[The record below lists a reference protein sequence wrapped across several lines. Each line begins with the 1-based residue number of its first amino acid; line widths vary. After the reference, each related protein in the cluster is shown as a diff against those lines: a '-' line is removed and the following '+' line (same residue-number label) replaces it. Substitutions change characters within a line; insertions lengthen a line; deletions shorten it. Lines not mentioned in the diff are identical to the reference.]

1 MMAPR
6 FKYQNVEMS
15 HRVEFVDDVKNILFD
30 ERINVEDTNFLSQ
43 WNLAPFE

>member
-15 HRVEFVDDVKNILFD
+15 HRVDFIDEIKSIIYDERQNVDDANLLKKW
-30 ERINVEDTNFLSQ
+30 T
-43 WNLAPFE
+43 LAPF